1 MANEII
7 VMIVSSIAVIVSA
20 IIKVVVKERMDKEQQ
35 VRQINAV
42 QGMAIQIQ
50 MKEDS
55 SDNLLENA
63 R

>member
-1 MANEII
+1 MANEIV
-7 VMIVSSIAVIVSA
+7 VMIISSIAVIVSA

-55 SDNLLENA
+55 SDNLFENA